1 MAKYK
6 QADRR
11 RQIILFI
18 LLARRIDFCNRLRQR
33 RTLGLRDLLQRA
45 PERIFKA
52 DAGFVSANYNRAFSD
67 SGFHGVTPIWFLRV
81 SLAATKKD
89 ALVAGK
95 NPTRAVA
102 RDDRR
107 SVSRWFQNLGN
118 ALAADWSCGPS
129 EQM

>member
-1 MAKYK
+1 MSADSHFLIANMAKYK

-11 RQIILFI
+11 RQIILI
-18 LLARRIDFCNRLRQR
+18 IPLARRIDFCNRLRQR

-95 NPTRAVA
+95 NP
-102 RDDRR
+102 
-107 SVSRWFQNLGN
+107 
-118 ALAADWSCGPS
+118 
-129 EQM
+129 